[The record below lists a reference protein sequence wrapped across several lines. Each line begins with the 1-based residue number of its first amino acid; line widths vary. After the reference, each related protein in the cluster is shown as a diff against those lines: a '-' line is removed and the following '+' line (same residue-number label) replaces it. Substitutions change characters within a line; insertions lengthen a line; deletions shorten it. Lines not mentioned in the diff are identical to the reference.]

1 MKDRRIR
8 LSIVVLIP
16 VILAALAL
24 LPLTAYGATNKLATA
39 AISGWRIL
47 LVIAGLLPQLLN
59 LLLTLASLYLML
71 DGVRRWGTNT
81 KGAFER
87 ALIGLFILHSLDGS
101 ILSVPFVPYLA
112 LALQIGLCL
121 GRRNQD
127 KDCDS

>member
-1 MKDRRIR
+1 MKDRGNR
-8 LSIVVLIP
+8 LSIVVL
-16 VILAALAL
+16 VAVLAL
-24 LPLTAYGATNKLATA
+24 LPLTAYGATHKLATT
-39 AISGWRIL
+39 AISGWRMLLIL
-47 LVIAGLLPQLLN
+47 AGLLPQLLN

-71 DGVRRWGTNT
+71 DGVRRWGTNA

-127 KDCDS
+127 RDCDN